1 MKIRMS
7 RRIIAL
13 ALAFF
18 MVVGL
23 LPSVAFARTAG
34 KDGSAAMNE
43 DYEAKKSLMP
53 IGPSF
58 STYTLLEWTVE
69 SDPDAAYSRAS
80 IPLKE
85 RVGGF
90 VVNPLANPEA
100 KLMLCSL
107 ANSDHDHTSAQGTE
121 SFLSYSFNYWQYVDS
136 FVYWSGSQEGIVVVP
151 TGEFTDAAHTNGVPV
166 VATLGFPWGSGSG
179 YVQEVSDFCQ
189 KAADGT
195 FPVADKLIEVMDYY
209 GFDGYFFNQESYGC
223 SGEMATRLKE
233 MIHYMHAKR
242 PNMLIS
248 WYDSMVEG
256 GSVSYGDG
264 VNSSNK
270 MWMED
275 DENGVRG
282 VDEFFMNYNWTDSKI
297 ATTISTMRSIG
308 RSQFDAFAGIDVQQ
322 NCMDTYF
329 RDHQLVDEDGLAKLS
344 LALYCPNSTLGLSAD
359 GAQFHEVERTFYTNA
374 VEDPRDTSVDV
385 TDSSVSAWAGMSRL
399 FADKTPITSA
409 PFITDFNSGH
419 GTGYYV
425 DGVLM
430 RDAEWSYQSNQDV
443 MPTWT
448 WIIDSTG
455 SKLEGDYDFTDAY
468 NGGNSIKFHGNLD
481 AVNDIL
487 LYSTD
492 IAVENKMTLS
502 LTAKGGLEEASL
514 VAYLDDGSAAA
525 YEDCEQVVTELNTGD
540 GWVETVVDLSDYA
553 GKTLKAIGLKI
564 EGSDASYQINLGRI
578 AVLDKARAALNGP
591 ASITLDEIM
600 YTDAYTAE
608 ARIQWAK
615 VTGASSYE
623 IYKVHG
629 EEKTLIMETPAT
641 AFYIPALKRAAD
653 EENVTIEIVPIN
665 RSGVRGKGTE
675 LTIDWLYGND
685 DSDEVVVQSFEN
697 VALNATVTGVS
708 FENSG
713 EPASK
718 ALDGT
723 SANNSKWCATNY
735 GSGWMSID
743 IGREVTVKRWRVE
756 HAEYG
761 GEANNMNTVDFS
773 LEYKDKNSN
782 NWVEVKRITNNHD
795 AVTDVLLDTP
805 ITAQEWRLYVY
816 DDGSS
821 PWGGIRIYEWQ
832 MFETDQFPQTDV
844 VPMHF
849 ASAVN
854 NAGADDTFTLK
865 NVPNGVTV
873 KVYNAEGTELGS
885 AVSDGNDVVIS
896 GLDFGTADA
905 GRVFYTTTA
914 QAAAESAR
922 LSAPFEAEAAEK
934 SAAAEDVSFVTY
946 SHPGSVTSYN
956 GDDVYTTLTVNGLN
970 PGDVVYVYENGAD
983 AEYTKVSLPV
993 AEGQT
998 SVSVN
1003 RVLVPRAG
1011 GQLTLRV
1018 KRVGFLLSDAYQVTA
1033 PSFGA
1038 PTASLKVFAR
1048 NESGESLTGVRFEL
1062 RDAEGNVVAQ
1072 LSTTSDSGATVTA
1085 ELGTYYLHCVE
1096 VPAGYNPTKEVLEVK
1111 LAIEGWTYEQ
1121 EIIIPT
1127 YVDAAVTSV
1136 TLNTHELITT
1146 VGSENTFIATVE
1158 GVGFFSEELVW
1169 TVEGAQSADTAIADG
1184 VLTVAADET
1193 AQYLRVTAASA
1204 VDETKSDSA
1213 LVFLTELAN
1222 VATMDGA
1229 IPFAYYNNYTG
1240 DYYGPDE
1247 NPASNIFD
1255 GDYTTKWADVIK
1267 EGYYAFY
1274 GILLP
1279 EAVDIAGVRLYNA
1292 GSNGEDTRTNTVSFQ
1307 IVKDKEGDNWN
1318 NQTWYNTYYTYS
1330 GYYVSNN
1337 YGTVVA
1343 TVEGNTDD
1351 VTTVLFDE
1359 ALNTDGLYI
1368 KVTDPS
1374 NWGDDMNIYELEL
1387 LGMDLAAVSAAKRQ
1401 VLLDLIASVEELNA
1415 DEYTLGSWTMLEMV
1429 LAEAE
1434 ALLDDE
1440 SAKDD
1445 EILAAADELRA
1456 AIDGLKKKQ
1465 QGSGESGILS
1475 KNAEIIAYN
1484 GAKLND
1490 ASAGPEKLF
1499 DGTFDNEQTSK
1510 WCEDGVNLWVAFDLG
1525 NAADVSNIK
1534 LYHAGSNGEWQPAG
1548 ASTNTA
1554 GYELY
1559 VLNTDKITVDELL
1572 SKSFEERTTLLAD
1585 NSYWTVIAEV
1595 TGNTADTTSHDVS
1608 LSGVRIFKFNVS
1620 DTDTTNWGDCIRVY
1634 ELEVTGGTGV
1644 SAPDK
1649 TYLEYVYNT
1658 VKSAKSKDYTPETW
1672 ADFAEALANAEAV
1685 LADENADQTTIDN
1698 AMTDLLTAYNA
1709 LVAVEPE
1716 LQKIFHLDSGR
1727 TFYSKDWTIALLN
1740 ELSAAGYT
1748 HLQLAFG
1755 NDGFR
1760 FVLDDMTI
1768 EANGKTYASDDVK
1781 AAIELGN
1788 EEYTKTH
1795 TVNADDSICAGQ
1807 AFAQHA
1813 LTEAE
1818 MDEII
1823 AHAQSVGIEIIPHLN
1838 MPGHMDALLD
1848 AMVELGIEG
1857 AHFTGYSTSDRS
1869 LDLENAEA
1877 VAFLQALLD
1886 KYAKYF
1892 SENGSWYFH
1901 IGADE
1906 YGNDAY
1912 SGSMGFPSMGSALY
1926 QKFAD
1931 FVNANAAIVEGYGM
1945 TARAWNDGIYY
1956 GSYTAEFDPDIEIT
1970 YWSSG
1975 WWGYNLAKT
1984 SKFIEKGNGLINTH
1998 GDYYYILG
2006 VNDKFTPGDTAVH
2019 DPSLYTEAATYD
2031 INYFM
2036 DGSTVTDPVGG
2047 MFCVWGDHPFGETE
2061 QEVAANVRLVLRAM
2075 ALRMDGKSLDGMD
2088 TSVVEGGFNEDGT
2101 INGAPAEEK
2110 ADKTELAEYIE
2121 YAEAMDADK
2130 YTEDSWNAVA
2140 EALAYAKEVYADEN
2154 ADQDT
2159 VDAAAEALAYA
2170 IIALENVPTYYI
2182 TIEEMEH
2189 GTVTADKT
2197 EAKAGVTVTLTV
2209 TPDEGYSLVAIY
2221 VNGTELEG
2229 TTFEMPAE
2237 DVTITATFAAD
2248 TLEDAIKAAQEAQA
2262 AAEAAQAAAEE
2273 ALKKAEEAQA
2283 AADEAAASAAE
2294 DKEAA
2299 EKAQAEADE
2308 ALAAAEAAQAAAEE
2322 AQAAAEEAAAAAEAN
2337 DLAAAEA
2344 AAEAAKHAQEVAE
2357 LYQEIAD
2364 MKAQMAEYLK
2374 EAQESA
2380 EAAEEYRKAAEAA
2393 ELACAKYYALIRLAQ
2408 YADNKDFTEA
2418 QDAEADAV
2426 VDEYNQIIKNAES
2439 VAAVEEALAAAL
2451 AAIDAIGAVSEL
2463 PFVDVPVDSFY
2474 YDAVAWAVEN
2484 GITTGTSET
2493 TFSPDKVV
2501 TRAEAVTFLWRA
2513 AGEPEPTSSVNP
2525 FTDVAESDFFYKAV
2539 LWAVEEGIT
2548 NGMTDTTFG
2557 PYLTA
2562 NRAQIVT
2569 FLWRAE
2575 GEPETNGTN
2584 SFADVVAGA
2593 WYEDPINWA
2602 VENGI
2607 TNGLSTTEF
2616 GINAGCN
2623 RAQMVTFLYRAYN

>member
-7 RRIIAL
+7 RRILAL
-13 ALAFF
+13 ALAFV
-18 MVVGL
+18 MVIGL

-58 STYTLLEWTVE
+58 STYTILEWTAE

-85 RVGGF
+85 RKGGF

-136 FVYWSGSQEGIVVVP
+136 FVYWSGSQEGLVVVP
-151 TGEFTDAAHTNGVPV
+151 TGEFIDAAHTNGVPV

-179 YVQEVSDFCQ
+179 YVEEVDAFCQ

-223 SGEMATRLKE
+223 SREMAARLNE

-242 PNMLIS
+242 PEMLIS
-248 WYDSMVEG
+248 WYDSMIES

-264 VNSSNK
+264 VNDYNK
-270 MWMED
+270 FWMAD
-275 DENGVRG
+275 DANGVAG
-282 VDEFFMNYNWTDSKI
+282 VDEFFMNYNWTASKI
-297 ATTISTMRSIG
+297 AGTITSMRSVG
-308 RSQFDAFAGIDVQQ
+308 RSEFDAFAGLDVQQ
-322 NCMDTYF
+322 NCMKTYF
-329 RDHQLVDEDGLAKLS
+329 NDELLVDEDGLAKLS

-374 VEDPRDTSVDV
+374 VADPRDTSVDV
-385 TDSSVSAWAGMSRL
+385 SSSAWVGMSRF
-399 FADKTPITSA
+399 FADKTAVTSA
-409 PFITDFNSGH
+409 PFVTDFNSGH

-425 DGVLM
+425 DGVLS

-448 WIIDSTG
+448 WIIDSNG
-455 SKLEGDYDFTDAY
+455 AKLNGDYDFTDAY

-487 LYSTD
+487 LYSAD

-502 LTAKGGLEEASL
+502 LTAKGGLENASL

-525 YEDCEQVVTELNTGD
+525 YEDCEQVVTKLNTGD
-540 GWVETVVDLSDYA
+540 GWVETVVDLSAYA

-564 EGSDASYQINLGRI
+564 EGSNADYQLNLGRI
-578 AVLDKARAALNGP
+578 AVLDKVRAGLNGP
-591 ASITLDEIM
+591 AAITLDEIM

-623 IYKVHG
+623 IYKVSG
-629 EEKTLIMETPAT
+629 EAKTLIMETPAT

-653 EENVTIEIVPIN
+653 ETDVTLEIVPIN
-665 RSGVRGKGTE
+665 RSGVRGKGTQ

-685 DSDEVVVQSFEN
+685 DSEEVVVQSFEN
-697 VALNATVTGVS
+697 VCLNAAVTDVS
-708 FENSG
+708 FQNDG

-723 SANNSKWCATNY
+723 SANNSKWCATNMS
-735 GSGWMSID
+735 SGYMAID

-761 GEANNMNTVDFS
+761 GEANNMNTVDFA

-782 NWVEVKRITNNHD
+782 TWVQVKRIQNNHD

-805 ITAQEWRLYVY
+805 VTAQEWRLYVY

-854 NAGADDTFTLK
+854 NVGADDTFTLK
-865 NVPNGVTV
+865 NVPANVTV
-873 KVYNAEGTELGS
+873 KVYSAEGAELGS

-914 QAAAESAR
+914 TAAAESAK

-934 SAAAEDVSFVTY
+934 SAPAEDVSFAEY
-946 SHPGSVTSYN
+946 SHPGSVTSSN
-956 GDDVYTTLTVNGLN
+956 GSDIYTTLTVNGLN
-970 PGDVVYVYENGAD
+970 PGDVVYVYENGAE

-993 AEGQT
+993 AEGET

-1003 RVLVPRAG
+1003 RILVPRAG
-1011 GQLTLRV
+1011 GQLVLRV
-1018 KRVGFLLSDAYQVTA
+1018 KRVGCLLSDAYTVES

-1038 PTASLKVFAR
+1038 PTAKLKVFAR
-1048 NESGESLTGVRFEL
+1048 NLRGESLTGVRFEL
-1062 RDAEGNVVAQ
+1062 RDAEGNVVTQ
-1072 LSTTSDSGATVTA
+1072 LSTTSDSGATATA

-1096 VPAGYNPTKEVLEVK
+1096 VPEGYDRTKEVCEVK
-1111 LAIEGWTYEQ
+1111 LAIEGWEYDLEV
-1121 EIIIPT
+1121 IIPD
-1127 YVDAAVTSV
+1127 YVDAAVTGV
-1136 TLNTHELITT
+1136 TLSSHELLATL
-1146 VGSENTFIATVE
+1146 GSENVFTATVTGE
-1158 GVGFFSEELVW
+1158 GYFSEELVW
-1169 TVEGAQSADTAIADG
+1169 TVEGAQSAVTGIADG
-1184 VLTVAADET
+1184 VLTIAADET
-1193 AQYLRVTAASA
+1193 AQYLRITAVSA
-1204 VDETKSDSA
+1204 VNAEAKDSA
-1213 LVFLTELAN
+1213 MVYITELSN
-1222 VATMDGA
+1222 LATMDGA

-1240 DYYGPDE
+1240 DYYGPST

-1267 EGYYAFY
+1267 DGYYAFY

-1292 GSNGEDTRTNTVSFQ
+1292 GSNGEDTRTNTVAFQ
-1307 IVKDKEGDNWN
+1307 ILKDKEGDSWN

-1330 GYYVSNN
+1330 GYYVSTN
-1337 YGTVVA
+1337 YGTVVT

-1359 ALNTDGLYI
+1359 PLNTDGLYI

-1374 NWGDDMNIYELEL
+1374 NWGDDLNIYELEL
-1387 LGMDLAAVSAAKRQ
+1387 LGMDSAAVSEAKRQ
-1401 VLLDLIASVEELNA
+1401 VLLDLIAQAEALDEDGYSV
-1415 DEYTLGSWTMLEMV
+1415 GSWAMLELAV
-1429 LAEAE
+1429 AEAE
-1434 ALLDDE
+1434 AVLADDE
-1440 SAKDD
+1440 AKDAD
-1445 EILAAADELRA
+1445 LVAAAETLRG
-1456 AIDGLKKKQ
+1456 AIEGLEKKQ
-1465 QGSGESGILS
+1465 TASGILS
-1475 KNAEIIAYN
+1475 RNAAIIAYN
-1484 GAKLND
+1484 GERLNHED
-1490 ASAGPEKLF
+1490 AGPHKLF
-1499 DGTFDNEQTSK
+1499 DGTFDNADTSK
-1510 WCEDGVNLWVAFDLG
+1510 WCEEGKNIWVAFDLG
-1525 NAADVSNIK
+1525 TAADVTNIK
-1534 LYHAGSNGEWQPAG
+1534 IYHAGSNNEWEP
-1548 ASTNTA
+1548 SENTINTEA
-1554 GYELY
+1554 YELY
-1559 VLNTDKITVDELL
+1559 VLNTAVVDIDQLL
-1572 SKSFEERTTLLAD
+1572 TMSFEERTTLLAD
-1585 NSYWTVIAEV
+1585 NSNWIELAAV
-1595 TGNTADTTSHDVS
+1595 TGNHEDITSHDLA
-1608 LSGVRIFKFNVS
+1608 LSDARIFKFNVS
-1620 DTDTTNWGDCIRVY
+1620 DTDSINSWGDCIRVY

-1644 SAPDK
+1644 VEGNDK
-1649 TYLEYVYNT
+1649 TYLEYIYNS
-1658 VKSAKSKDYTPETW
+1658 VKSAREKDYTPETW
-1672 ADFAEALANAEAV
+1672 ADFAAALLVAEQV
-1685 LADENADQTTIDN
+1685 LADENAEQTAIDN
-1698 AMTDLLTAYNA
+1698 ALTALLDAYNA
-1709 LVAVEPE
+1709 LERAVVE
-1716 LQKIFHLDSGR
+1716 LQKILHLDSGR

-1740 ELSAAGYT
+1740 EMAAAGYT

-1768 EANGKTYASDDVK
+1768 EANDKTYASDDVK

-1807 AFAQHA
+1807 SFAKHA

-1823 AHAQSVGIEIIPHLN
+1823 AHAKSVGIEIIPHLN

-1848 AMVELGIEG
+1848 AMVELGIAG

-1869 LDLENAEA
+1869 LDLENEEA
-1877 VAFLQALLD
+1877 VAFLQALLA
-1886 KYAKYF
+1886 KYAEYF
-1892 SENGSWYFH
+1892 AANGSWYFH

-1912 SGSMGFPSMGSALY
+1912 SGSMGFPSMGSSLY

-1956 GSYTAEFDPDIEIT
+1956 GSYGAEFDPDIEIT

-1975 WWGYNLAKT
+1975 WWGYDLAKT
-1984 SKFIEKGNGLINTH
+1984 SKFIAKGNGLINTH

-2006 VNDKFTPGDTAVH
+2006 VNDKFTPGNTTEH
-2019 DPSLYTEAATYD
+2019 DPNLYTEAASYD

-2036 DGSTVTDPVGG
+2036 DGSTVEEPVGG
-2047 MFCVWGDHPFGETE
+2047 MFCIWGDHPFGESE
-2061 QEVAANVRLVLRAM
+2061 QEVAANARLVLRAM

-2088 TSVVEGGFNEDGT
+2088 TGVVTGGFNADGT
-2101 INGAPAEEK
+2101 INGSTVVEK
-2110 ADKTELAEYIE
+2110 ADKTELAAAI
-2121 YAEAMDADK
+2121 AEAEALNADE
-2130 YTEDSWNAVA
+2130 YTAETWNAVA
-2140 EALAYAKEVYADEN
+2140 EALAAARTVYADDD
-2154 ADQDT
+2154 AKQDA
-2159 VDAAAEALAYA
+2159 VDAAAEALNDA
-2170 IIALENVPTYYI
+2170 IIALEYKPVYSI
-2182 TIEEMEH
+2182 TIDTMTG

-2197 EAKAGVTVTLTV
+2197 EAKEGEVVTLTV
-2209 TPDEGYSLVAIY
+2209 TPDEGYSLVAGSLK
-2221 VNGTELEG
+2221 VNGVAIEG
-2229 TTFEMPAE
+2229 DSFEMPAE
-2237 DVTITATFAAD
+2237 DVIITAEFLDSMSEAIRAA
-2248 TLEDAIKAAQEAQA
+2248 EEAQA
-2262 AAEAAQAAAEE
+2262 AAEAAQQAAEE
-2273 ALKKAEEAQA
+2273 AQRK
-2283 AADEAAASAAE
+2283 
-2294 DKEAA
+2294 
-2299 EKAQAEADE
+2299 
-2308 ALAAAEAAQAAAEE
+2308 AEE
-2322 AQAAAEEAAAAAEAN
+2322 AQAAAEEAAASAAEDREAAEAAQAEAEEAQAAAEAAQQAAEDAQAAAEAAAAAAEAN

-2357 LYQEIAD
+2357 LYQEIAA

-2374 EAQESA
+2374 DAQKSA
-2380 EAAEEYRKAAEAA
+2380 EEAEEHRKAAEAA

-2408 YADNKDFTEA
+2408 YAEDQELDAIGQAELDAIVTEA
-2418 QDAEADAV
+2418 IEVINAAETA
-2426 VDEYNQIIKNAES
+2426 
-2439 VAAVEEALAAAL
+2439 AAVEELLADAL
-2451 AAIDAIGAVSEL
+2451 AAIDAIGEL
-2463 PFVDVPVDSFY
+2463 PFVDVPEDSFY
-2474 YDAVAWAVEN
+2474 FDAVKWAVAN

-2493 TFSPDKVV
+2493 TFSPDKTVS
-2501 TRAEAVTFLWRA
+2501 RAEAVTFLWRA
-2513 AGEPEPTSSVNP
+2513 AGEPEPAAVENP
-2525 FTDVAESDFFYKAV
+2525 FTDVAETDFFYKAV
-2539 LWAVEEGIT
+2539 LWAVEKGIT
-2548 NGMTDTTFG
+2548 TGTTETTFA
-2557 PYLTA
+2557 PYDTA

-2569 FLWRAE
+2569 FLWRALDK
-2575 GEPETNGTN
+2575 PEATVENP
-2584 SFADVVAGA
+2584 FADVAEGA
-2593 WYEDPINWA
+2593 WYEAAVLWA
-2602 VENGI
+2602 LETGI
-2607 TNGLSTTEF
+2607 TTGVDAQHFGPDGL
-2616 GINAGCN
+2616 CN
-2623 RAQMVTFLYRAYN
+2623 RAQMVTFLYRAYK